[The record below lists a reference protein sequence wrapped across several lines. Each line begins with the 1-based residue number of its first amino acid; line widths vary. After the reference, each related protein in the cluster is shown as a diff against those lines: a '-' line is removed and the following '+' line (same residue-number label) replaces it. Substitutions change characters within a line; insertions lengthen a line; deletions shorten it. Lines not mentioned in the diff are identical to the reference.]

1 MKLIDLYAMPAL
13 WDVPY
18 RLLQEREPHES
29 ISHKAMPTWEGHC
42 DFIRSHPYKAWY
54 LIQMPLGEIAGCV
67 YLSRQREIGIGILKK
82 HRGQGLAKAA
92 IADLMQRHPGRFLAN
107 INPANEASIAL
118 FEHFGAKLI
127 QYTFE
132 LETK

>member
-1 MKLIDLYAMPAL
+1 MKLIDLYAMPSL

-18 RLLQEREPHES
+18 RLLQEREPHQS
-29 ISHKAMPTWEGHC
+29 ISHKAMPTWDEHC
-42 DFIRSHPYKAWY
+42 GFIRSHPYKVWY
-54 LIQMPLGEIAGCV
+54 LIQTPLGEIAGCV

-82 HRGQGLAKAA
+82 HRGQGLAKSA
-92 IADLMQRHPGRFLAN
+92 IAELMRMNPGRILAN
-107 INPANEASIAL
+107 INPANEVSIAL
-118 FEHFGAKLI
+118 FENFGAKLI

>member
-18 RLLQEREPHES
+18 RLLQERELHQS
-29 ISHKAMPTWEGHC
+29 ISHKAMPTWEEHC
-42 DFIRSHPYKAWY
+42 GFIRSHPYQAWY
-54 LIQMPLGEIAGCV
+54 LIKTPLGEIAGCV

-82 HRGQGLAKAA
+82 HRGQGLAKQA
-92 IADLMQRHPGRFLAN
+92 IAELMKRHPGRFLAN
-107 INPANEASIAL
+107 IAPGNQESISL

-132 LETK
+132 MDPK